1 MALSESIE
9 YDRIEVVGP
18 FKGIQVR
25 KATVIKKD
33 GVEISRTHH
42 RYCLSAGYLDESD
55 NLVDTDISSEPSEV
69 QAAPCSVQASSSSYR
84 ATSASTE
91 RAEQC
96 TLQSLQAGEGHC
108 CSGQAQ

>member
-33 GVEISRTHH
+33 GVEISRSHH
-42 RYCLSAGYLDESD
+42 RYCLSAGHLDASD
-55 NLVDTDISSEPSEV
+55 NFLDTDISSEPSEV
-69 QAAPCSVQASSSSYR
+69 QAVCNGVWTDSVKA
-84 ATSASTE
+84 A
-91 RAEQC
+91 
-96 TLQSLQAGEGHC
+96 LK
-108 CSGQAQ
+108 AQLISEKPS

>member
-33 GVEISRTHH
+33 GVEISTTHH

-55 NLVDTDISSEPSEV
+55 TLVDTDISSEPSEV
-69 QAAPCSVQASSSSYR
+69 QAVCNGVWTDSVKA
-84 ATSASTE
+84 A
-91 RAEQC
+91 
-96 TLQSLQAGEGHC
+96 LK
-108 CSGQAQ
+108 AQLISEKPS